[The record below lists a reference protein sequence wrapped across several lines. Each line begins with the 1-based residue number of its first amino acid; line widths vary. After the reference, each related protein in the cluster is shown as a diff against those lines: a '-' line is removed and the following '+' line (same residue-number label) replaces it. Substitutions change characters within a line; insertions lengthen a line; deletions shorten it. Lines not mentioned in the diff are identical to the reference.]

1 MTRTILNKRQ
11 FKDLYELSLELLREH
26 KDSLRPNASMEELSQ
41 VQWMHNGM
49 MELITKAYTDI
60 KEDE

>member
-1 MTRTILNKRQ
+1 MTKTILNKRQ
-11 FKDLYELSLELLREH
+11 FRELYELSLELLHEH
-26 KDSLRPNASMEELSQ
+26 KENLRPGASMEELSQ

-60 KEDE
+60 KEEA

>member
-11 FKDLYELSLELLREH
+11 FRELYELSLELLHEH
-26 KDSLRPNASMEELSQ
+26 KASLRPEASTEEISQ
-41 VQWMHNGM
+41 IQWMHNGM

-60 KEDE
+60 KEDK